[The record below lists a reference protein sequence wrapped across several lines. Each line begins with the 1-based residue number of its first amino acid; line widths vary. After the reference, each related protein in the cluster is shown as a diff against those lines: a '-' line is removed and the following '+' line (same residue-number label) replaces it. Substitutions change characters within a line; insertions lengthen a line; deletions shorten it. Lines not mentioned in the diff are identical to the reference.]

1 MNFTNFFLYFLIFFN
16 SKNHIFS
23 RNCLF
28 RALSDQL
35 YGHPQKHKQLR
46 KEVVNYMRLH
56 RDDFE
61 PFHSDEF
68 HPFDRHLELME
79 EDGTYA
85 GNDVLVAFA
94 RAHQV
99 TIAIHQLNE
108 PLWQIHGSVNGE
120 TKCDTELHISYH
132 NGDHY
137 NSIRRKGQGNLLFP
151 PNIKILIRNG
161 CENQEVPQNSIW
173 GQEGTGNR
181 IFGPDVSKEASQ
193 GQKKMSAKAR
203 RKYEKRNG
211 GKNQEVDDDLPE
223 MDALSL

>member
-1 MNFTNFFLYFLIFFN
+1 MFIF
-16 SKNHIFS
+16 

-35 YGHPQKHKQLR
+35 FGNPQKHKQLR

-61 PFHSDEF
+61 PFHSDEYA
-68 HPFDRHLELME
+68 PFDHHLEMLE
-79 EDGTYA
+79 QDGTYA

-94 RAHQV
+94 REHQV

-108 PLWQIHGSVNGE
+108 PLWQIHGSANGE

-137 NSIRRKGQGNLLFP
+137 NSIRRKGQSQILSP
-151 PNIKILIRNG
+151 PNIKIGIRNG
-161 CENQEVPQNSIW
+161 CDQEVPSHSIW
-173 GQEGTGNR
+173 GAQGTGNR
-181 IFGPDVSKEASQ
+181 IFGPDVSQEASR

-203 RKYEKRNG
+203 RKYEKRH
-211 GKNQEVDDDLPE
+211 KNDADHEEEDLPE

>member
-1 MNFTNFFLYFLIFFN
+1 MNFLY
-16 SKNHIFS
+16 

-35 YGHPQKHKQLR
+35 YGNPQKHKQLR

-108 PLWQIHGSVNGE
+108 PLWQIHGSPNGE

-137 NSIRRKGQGNLLFP
+137 NSIRRKGQGNVLSP
-151 PNIKILIRNG
+151 PSIKILIRNG
-161 CENQEVPQNSIW
+161 CEEVPESSIW
-173 GQEGTGNR
+173 GTQGTGNR
-181 IFGPDVSKEASQ
+181 IFGPDVSKEAAK

-203 RKYEKRNG
+203 RKYEKRPN
-211 GKNQEVDDDLPE
+211 NQKQNEDLPE